1 MKYLTTTFAIAF
13 MAIGFAATPAQA
25 NETPT
30 DEWGCP
36 MTGGF
41 DQTQCIK
48 EEQLRREREYRQS
61 EEGRPHRYRTF
72 GEITDVDPLA
82 ETAQGGD
89 RDGDVGGD
97 DSGSDADRA
106 AASTSAE

>member
-36 MTGGF
+36 V
-41 DQTQCIK
+41 
-48 EEQLRREREYRQS
+48 EESFARTKCRIDEQIRREGEYRQS

-89 RDGDVGGD
+89 
-97 DSGSDADRA
+97 SGSDADRA

>member
-1 MKYLTTTFAIAF
+1 MKYLATTFVIAC
-13 MAIGFAATPAQA
+13 MAIGFTATSAQA

-36 MTGGF
+36 V
-41 DQTQCIK
+41 
-48 EEQLRREREYRQS
+48 EESFARTKCRIDEQIRREREYRES

-72 GEITDVDPLA
+72 GEITDVDPLT

-89 RDGDVGGD
+89 RDGDAGGGD
-97 DSGSDADRA
+97 FGDDADRA
-106 AASTSAE
+106 AASTVAE